1 MFYRLLD
8 LSSLDN
14 KRVASTHSA
23 VKVNG
28 VGELKRPNKKVP
40 KEDELSKFLARNS
53 DDTEK
58 TAESEEEKSDTEEIT
73 EEQFLKEQNEMLKE
87 QLLQDSSESDGDF
100 NDSDSDHRINGTSIS
115 KFNPLFLGKFTI
127 KTVFDFIF
135 VF

>member
-8 LSSLDN
+8 LKSLDN

-23 VKVNG
+23 AKVNG
-28 VGELKRPNKKVP
+28 IVELKKPNKKAS

-58 TAESEEEKSDTEEIT
+58 TVESEEEKSDAEEVT

-100 NDSDSDHRINGTSIS
+100 NDSDSDRRINGTSILEFNTFSSS
-115 KFNPLFLGKFTI
+115 KSL
-127 KTVFDFIF
+127 
-135 VF
+135 